1 MYIQAIEPGSR
12 ELYQGEGVR
21 TILLA
26 RERVTMNLRLKNLLS
41 SAAKIPGA
49 GYLLAAGLVI
59 ACTVAG
65 YHLRPPLSET
75 DIIMFYLVGAVIAAA
90 RLGRGPALLYSFLC
104 VSAFNYFFTA
114 PYFTFRVDNPSWWL
128 TFAVMF
134 FASLVIST
142 LAARLREQVVLSA
155 RREHEALMLYE
166 LMKELAASDT
176 REAMSASVIRSIF
189 RANQAQA
196 CIRYPDGVV
205 FGTLP
210 TSAPRLDLPIRD
222 MERNLG
228 TVSIPDTG
236 LLPDQKIM
244 METFVGLLGAALA
257 RAETAQAAQQSRILA
272 EKEKMRNILLS
283 SVSHDLRSPLAA
295 ITGAADTLLKSF
307 EDNALLASIR
317 REAARVTRIISNLLD
332 ITRIE
337 GGHVKLNMRAYDPA
351 EIIGSAVSGCQE
363 ALKAH
368 RLTLNVAADLPF
380 VRMDG
385 LLTSQ
390 LIQNLLENAA
400 RHTPAGTA
408 VELAAY
414 IREGSFCL
422 IVSDNGPGIP
432 KGQEQE
438 IFNKFATYGHGD
450 RPKGAGL
457 GLAICHAIVTAH
469 QGKIYAQN
477 KAEGGCRFVVEFPP
491 QLTLP
496 QEQKAQI
503 AE

>member
-1 MYIQAIEPGSR
+1 MDYLNTGGPSILRRCERTAMTRAILKS
-12 ELYQGEGVR
+12 
-21 TILLA
+21 T
-26 RERVTMNLRLKNLLS
+26 LRF
-41 SAAKIPGA
+41 AETPCAK
-49 GYLLAAGLVI
+49 YLLAAGIVVAFTL
-59 ACTVAG
+59 AG

-90 RLGRGPALLYSFLC
+90 RLGRGPSLLYSFLS

-142 LAARLREQVVLSA
+142 LAARLREQVVLST
-155 RREHEALMLYE
+155 RREHEALMLYG

-176 REAMSASVIRSIF
+176 REAMSASLIGAVS
-189 RANQAQA
+189 RAIEAQA
-196 CIRYPDGVV
+196 SIRYADGAL
-205 FGTLP
+205 FGALP
-210 TSAPRLDLPIRD
+210 PATAPRLDLAIKGLD
-222 MERNLG
+222 KTLG
-228 TVSIPDTG
+228 IVSIPDKG
-236 LLPDQKIM
+236 LLPDQKMM
-244 METFVGLLGAALA
+244 METFVGLLGSALT

-295 ITGAADTLLKSF
+295 ITGAAETLLKSMN
-307 EDNALLASIR
+307 DNALLESIR
-317 REAARVTRIISNLLD
+317 HEAARVTRIISNLLD
-332 ITRIE
+332 ITRME
-337 GGHVKLNMRAYDPA
+337 GGHVRLNMRGYDPA
-351 EIIGSAVSGCQE
+351 EIIGSAVGACGDS
-363 ALKAH
+363 LKAH
-368 RLTLNVAADLPF
+368 KLSLHVSHDLPF

-385 LLTSQ
+385 LLISQ

-408 VELAAY
+408 IDLSAY
-414 IREGSFCL
+414 IREDSFCL
-422 IVSDNGPGIP
+422 VVSDNGPGIP

-469 QGKIYAQN
+469 QGRIYAQN
-477 KAEGGCRFVVEFPP
+477 KAEGGCRFVVELPP

-496 QEQKAQI
+496 QEPEAAH